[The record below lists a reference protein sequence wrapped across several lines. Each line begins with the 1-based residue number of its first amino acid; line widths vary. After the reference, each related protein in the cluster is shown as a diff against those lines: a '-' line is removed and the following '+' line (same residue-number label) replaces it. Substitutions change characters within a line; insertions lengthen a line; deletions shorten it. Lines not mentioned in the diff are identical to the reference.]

1 MSTTKKATVKS
12 SLTTAVKKTVKDVVK
27 KEKAKVQELKEQVAQ
42 TSAALQVA
50 QAKVAQLQE
59 NLEFTGEAE
68 AAENELYNALAD
80 IGLREKKD
88 DTMDNILLV
97 VCKTAS
103 ELIYRYFGPR
113 GFSDPYGV

>member
-1 MSTTKKATVKS
+1 MNVFTTVEYPQFNGHRNTHDLIKYISEAEEVDLSTLSAEDAEK
-12 SLTTAVKKTVKDVVK
+12 LT
-27 KEKAKVQELKEQVAQ
+27 
-42 TSAALQVA
+42 AALDR
-50 QAKVAQLQE
+50 AKAVLATTIIVE
-59 NLEFTGEAE
+59 GEAE

-80 IGLREKKD
+80 IGLREKQD